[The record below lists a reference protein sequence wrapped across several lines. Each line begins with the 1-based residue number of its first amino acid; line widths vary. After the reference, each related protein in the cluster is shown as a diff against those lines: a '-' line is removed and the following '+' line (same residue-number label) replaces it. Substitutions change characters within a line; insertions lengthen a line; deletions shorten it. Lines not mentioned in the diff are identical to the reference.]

1 MSMDD
6 NSKTF
11 ILFIFGMFEDHEDI
25 EFFCTEILND
35 VPVVKKV
42 RYVIEN
48 SQNIIVIFDSDSDYK
63 TISTELFVALANDSV
78 KFYFIFDRDSLV
90 TAHLPQQVKDF
101 IFKPQTEEDLIMRI
115 EYDKN
120 RNEDPSMD
128 LDDLLD
134 KIDKMGIE
142 SLTPEEKNFLDNF
155 EN

>member
-1 MSMDD
+1 MDD

-11 ILFIFGMFEDHEDI
+11 ILFIFGMFEDHDDI
-25 EFFCTEILND
+25 EFFCTEILSD
-35 VPVVKKV
+35 VSVIKKV

-63 TISTELFVALANDSV
+63 TISNEMFSV
-78 KFYFIFDRDSLV
+78 LTNEHIKFYFIFDRDSLV

-101 IFKPQTEEDLIMRI
+101 IFKPQSEEDVIIRI
-115 EYDKN
+115 EYDKSQKN
-120 RNEDPSMD
+120 DSSLD
-128 LDDLLD
+128 LDELLD
-134 KIDKMGIE
+134 KIDKMGID

>member
-1 MSMDD
+1 MDD

-11 ILFIFGMFEDHEDI
+11 ILFIFGMFEDHDDI
-25 EFFCTEILND
+25 EFFCTEILSD
-35 VPVVKKV
+35 VSVIKKV

-63 TISTELFVALANDSV
+63 TISNEMFSV
-78 KFYFIFDRDSLV
+78 LTNEHIKFYFIFDRDSLV

-101 IFKPQTEEDLIMRI
+101 IFKPQSEEDVIIRI
-115 EYDKN
+115 EYDKSQKN
-120 RNEDPSMD
+120 DSSMD
-128 LDDLLD
+128 LDELLD
-134 KIDKMGIE
+134 KIDKMGID

>member
-1 MSMDD
+1 
-6 NSKTF
+6 
-11 ILFIFGMFEDHEDI
+11 MFEDHEDI
-25 EFFCTEILND
+25 EYFCTEILSD
-35 VPVVKKV
+35 VSVVTKV

-63 TISTELFVALANDSV
+63 TISTELFIALSNDSV

-101 IFKPQTEEDLIMRI
+101 IFKPQTDEDVFIRI
-115 EYDKN
+115 EYDKHKKD
-120 RNEDPSMD
+120 DPSMD
-128 LDDLLD
+128 LDELLD
-134 KIDKMGIE
+134 KIDKMGID

>member
-1 MSMDD
+1 
-6 NSKTF
+6 
-11 ILFIFGMFEDHEDI
+11 MFEDHEDI
-25 EFFCTEILND
+25 EYFCTEILSD
-35 VPVVKKV
+35 VSVVTKV

-63 TISTELFVALANDSV
+63 TISTELFVALSNDSV

-101 IFKPQTEEDLIMRI
+101 IFKPQTDEDIIIRI

-120 RNEDPSMD
+120 KNEDPSMD

-134 KIDKMGIE
+134 KIEKMGIE